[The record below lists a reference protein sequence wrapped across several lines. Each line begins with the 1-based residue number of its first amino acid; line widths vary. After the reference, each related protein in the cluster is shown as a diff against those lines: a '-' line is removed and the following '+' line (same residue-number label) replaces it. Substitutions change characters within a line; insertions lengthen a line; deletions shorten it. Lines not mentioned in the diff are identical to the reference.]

1 MKKRLAPMMALAM
14 LLLSPGSFVSAQ
26 SAPKNEVDTYISQVF
41 EQMKARWIQTESGK
55 RPMRSQL
62 RFTLNDD
69 GTLSASRLEIG
80 PEAISANREVLEFL
94 KHSAPFDAFPQS
106 LKGSRMSFSFK
117 FTPVSLEMTGH
128 QVLQA
133 QLQPELESPLKFTPP
148 VLALLAL
155 SDTSRAAKPAPSQL
169 PLRKDQEP
177 DMETY
182 IAAIQ
187 QKVKEKWQLPQD
199 YVFKSVVADIM
210 VDRDGS
216 LLSAMLKQSSGDRTV
231 DKAALKA
238 IQDAAPFERVPAS
251 AQSLPVQI
259 EYIFDPVQSPSVE

>member
-1 MKKRLAPMMALAM
+1 MKKRLAHVMALAM
-14 LLLSPGSFVSAQ
+14 LLLSPGGFTNAQ
-26 SAPKNEVDTYISQVF
+26 SIPQNEVEAYVTQVF
-41 EQMKARWIQTESGK
+41 GQMKERWIQAEAGK
-55 RPMRSQL
+55 RPVRSQL
-62 RFTLNDD
+62 SFTLNDD
-69 GTLSASRLEIG
+69 GTLSASRLETG
-80 PEAISANREVLEFL
+80 PETVSANREALELL
-94 KHSAPFDAFPQS
+94 KQSAPFGVFPKP
-106 LKGSRMSFSFK
+106 LKGSQMAFSFK

-133 QLQPELESPLKFTPP
+133 KLQPEAESPLKFTPP
-148 VLALLAL
+148 ALALMAL
-155 SDTSRAAKPAPSQL
+155 SDTSRPTKPATSQ
-169 PLRKDQEP
+169 PALRTGNEP
-177 DMETY
+177 GMEAY

-199 YVFKSVVADIM
+199 YVFKCVVADIM

-251 AQSLPVQI
+251 AQSLPIQI